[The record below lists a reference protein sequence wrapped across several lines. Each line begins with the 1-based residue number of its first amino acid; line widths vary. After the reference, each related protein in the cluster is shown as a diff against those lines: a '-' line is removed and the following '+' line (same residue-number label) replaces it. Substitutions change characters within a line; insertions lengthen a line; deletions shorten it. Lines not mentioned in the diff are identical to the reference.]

1 MPYSLASLQP
11 ALAAALS
18 ARAALL
24 DPRHETALRVFNGFY
39 EGWPAL
45 CADVYGKT
53 LVLHNYAD
61 PPAESTALIDSAAE
75 FYLNALP
82 WLNSVLVKSRHG
94 ETDDVKRGILLSG
107 ETLDR
112 FVVENGVWYRVD
124 LRLNQDSSFYLD
136 TRGLR
141 EWLKANSAG
150 KTVLNMFAYTGSLGV
165 AARAGGASR
174 VVQSDLSRQFLNIGK
189 DSFVRNGFPVQTK
202 DFVASDFWPHVSH
215 LKRENALF
223 DCVVL
228 DPPLFSRT
236 RHGVV
241 DLAEA
246 SARLL
251 NKVRPLIA
259 DGGTLVTIN
268 NALYVG
274 GAAYLQML
282 ETLCADGY
290 LSLETLIPV
299 PQDFLGYAGTVPT
312 LPTDPAP
319 FSHPTKIAVLRVRRK
334 QSQAEV
340 TEAALGS

>member
-1 MPYSLASLQP
+1 MPLSVTSLQP
-11 ALAAALS
+11 ALLAALS
-18 ARAALL
+18 ARTALL
-24 DPRHETALRVFNGFY
+24 DPRHETALRLFNGFY

-45 CADVYGKT
+45 SADLYGKT

-61 PPAESTALIDSAAE
+61 PPAESTALIDVAAE
-75 FYLNALP
+75 FYLEALP
-82 WLNSVLVKSRHG
+82 WLQAVLVKSRHG
-94 ETDDVKRGILLSG
+94 DTDDAKRGVLLSG

-112 FVVENGVWYRVD
+112 FVLENGVWYRID
-124 LRLNQDSSFYLD
+124 LRLNQDSSLYLD

-165 AARAGGASR
+165 AARAGGASG

-215 LKRENALF
+215 LKRENASF
-223 DCVVL
+223 DCVIL

-236 RHGVV
+236 RHGIV

-246 SARLL
+246 NARLL
-251 NKVRPLIA
+251 NKVRPLIV
-259 DGGTLVTIN
+259 DGGTLVAIN
-268 NALYVG
+268 NALYVS